1 VKKFTRKQLLKRVGE
16 LQALTLSKN
25 LDKLYKVVVMGCIG
39 ICEMSD
45 ADLILKY
52 YELTGGDECII
63 IKSNKL

>member
-1 VKKFTRKQLLKRVGE
+1 VKKFTRKELKQRVGE
-16 LQALTLSKN
+16 LQALALQKN
-25 LDKLYKVVVMGCIG
+25 FDKLYDVVVMGCIG